1 MSASSSTLP
10 FNFVVFEDEL
20 PLPDDG
26 DEVAEIVKL
35 IDEKTNAMVAQ
46 MTVLDNADIA
56 EPGSTIDQWFG
67 GADLEKRAR
76 AWVMLHY
83 GFCVVAAAEEEA
95 KSAAREGKS
104 KAIRDALEKR
114 KMLLAA
120 AVSGTAG
127 VSAVGRVA
135 ADGGGGSGTAGF
147 AFRDAN
153 GKFLVLPRAAD
164 AVHAPASTVF
174 RRLADEEKGQEFLV
188 DHVKLVVSDVM
199 TKLRGKAFDSIS
211 ETTGASST
219 WSQET
224 KDLRKM
230 ADLLSSKVLSDEKVL
245 SMFIGVK
252 PPEGLV
258 RFEVADC
265 SKRGAERN
273 LIQNLKDFQ
282 SIATPLFGKHVEG
295 MFKQFIEKLE
305 DAAQEMGITDDYK
318 RWLIETA
325 YAKLVQY
332 CMVTKEAVLTT
343 GDSIREDRSAGKW
356 MALKWTQLIQ
366 HAIDMM
372 TYEEC
377 KRYTEQIKP
386 HELASLVVTASKKS
400 SSKSMRGL
408 DEDDDD
414 ADDNSAPGSKKKK
427 VKSAKQKKVAATP
440 AAAVT
445 PTGQNGIALQKIGT
459 PSKQRLCMEEL
470 AAQLDVLQNGQTTK
484 CQMGLGCRLEHVVK
498 GQPKTWVA
506 DQVATCHAVH
516 MKSRGVPSAFATAL
530 AAAVTTDVKKLFK

>member
-1 MSASSSTLP
+1 MSASSSTLS
-10 FNFVVFEDEL
+10 FIVFEDEL
-20 PLPDDG
+20 PLPDDR
-26 DEVAEIVKL
+26 DEVAEILKL
-35 IDEKTNAMVAQ
+35 IDGRTNAVIAQ
-46 MTVLDNADIA
+46 MTVEDNADIA
-56 EPGSTIDQWFG
+56 ESGSTIDQWFG

-83 GFCVVAAAEEEA
+83 GICIVAAAEEEA
-95 KSAAREGKS
+95 KSAAREGRS
-104 KAIRDALEKR
+104 KAIREALEKR
-114 KMLLAA
+114 KLLLAA

-127 VSAVGRVA
+127 VSAVGMVA
-135 ADGGGGSGTAGF
+135 AGGGGGSGTAGF
-147 AFRDAN
+147 AFKDAD

-174 RRLADEEKGQEFLV
+174 RRLADEERGQEFLV

-230 ADLLSSKVLSDEKVL
+230 ADLLSSKVLSDDKVL

-332 CMVTKEAVLTT
+332 CMGTKEAVLTT
-343 GDSIREDRSAGKW
+343 GDSIREDRSGGRW
-356 MALKWTQLIQ
+356 IALKWTQLIQ

-400 SSKSMRGL
+400 SSKSTRGL
-408 DEDDDD
+408 DEDEDD
-414 ADDNSAPGSKKKK
+414 ADDNSALGSKKKK
-427 VKSAKQKKVAATP
+427 VKSAKQKKVTATP
-440 AAAVT
+440 AAAGA
-445 PTGQNGIALQKIGT
+445 PTGQNGVALQKIGT
-459 PSKQRLCMEEL
+459 PNKQRLCMEEL
-470 AAQLDVLQNGQTTK
+470 AAQLDVLQNGQATK
-484 CQMGLGCRLEHVVK
+484 CQTGQGCRFEHVVK
-498 GQPKTWVA
+498 GQPKAWVA

-516 MKSRGVPSAFATAL
+516 MKSGGVPSAFATAL
-530 AAAVTTDVKKLFK
+530 AAAVTADAKKLFK